1 MDQHDLDRDAHARAS
16 VGSAELWRSIWRVL
30 FASVV
35 GGQLLVWVYTCVTLQ
50 TPLRYWVFGL
60 RFTAIASLVTFAIT
74 YWIARRA
81 ARPVLDWLDASTRAE
96 PSADESRAAHR
107 AALELPLTIFLQA
120 GVGCGAVSGL
130 VCALALGALIPGL
143 AGSTQISIGLS
154 VVAGSAFTSLF
165 AYSAVKR
172 RALPCAARI
181 AASLPDSAE
190 QDAIERPV
198 SVRTK
203 LVAAVVT
210 VLTVAMAVV
219 SAAASAGAS
228 HQLRSV
234 ISLAQQRVLANSVKS
249 EETGEGAV
257 YMARNEANL
266 QFLSMTIFLIDDGKR
281 AILDAEED
289 QTLTELELEMLDLE
303 TDGEHGTLP
312 GAGLTVTS
320 WRRMPDGTMVV
331 ARSDHNAVAAQSG
344 TLSALLL
351 GVFGVGVLVAA
362 VVAVLLARELSDPLL
377 RMRRQVEQMATGD
390 LRIAIR
396 VESDDEI
403 GDLAHSLGRMNVAL
417 RGTIFSVA
425 SASERV
431 ERGAAAVASGT
442 GEVKRV
448 TEAQEEAVE
457 GMAKSV
463 VGITR
468 QVDDIAGA
476 AENLHAAVAESSA
489 SVSQL
494 AALGADLHSAASMLS
509 QQTDDVSSSI
519 EQLARGVRQVAENA
533 NGLGGTTQETATA
546 MEQMARSMAEVESG
560 ANECAALSEV
570 AVRSAETGRE
580 RVADTVR
587 CMEEI
592 RSVTSTA
599 ESVIG
604 ELGGRAR
611 KIGHVVDVIDDVADE
626 TTLLALNAAIIA
638 AQAGEQGRGF
648 AVVAQQIKELA
659 NRVLAS
665 TKEIAELVSGV
676 QEGSEQAREAIDRGA
691 KVVERGVGLSAEA
704 GRSLDEIARASA
716 QAGQRVG
723 AIVHAVQEQATAAR
737 HVAQL
742 SERVATGVRQIREAG
757 REQEQANQ
765 AVLRASSHT
774 RDAAASVTVS
784 ASQQAEGSARIR
796 ASAESLR
803 DAAERIERALL
814 SQSSACREAEK
825 LLGAVTDGARANGE
839 SAEQMAEAM
848 RGLASEADAMR
859 DAVKRFRV

>member
-1 MDQHDLDRDAHARAS
+1 MAMDRDDLDRDAGAASALGRA
-16 VGSAELWRSIWRVL
+16 ALWRGIWHVL
-30 FASVV
+30 LASVV
-35 GGQLLVWVYTCVTLQ
+35 LGQLMVWLYTCLSLQ
-50 TPLRYWVFGL
+50 TPLRYWIFGL
-60 RFTAIASLVTFAIT
+60 RFTAIASLVTFAAT

-81 ARPVLDWLDASTRAE
+81 ARPVLDWLDTAE
-96 PSADESRAAHR
+96 PSAEASRKAYD
-107 AALELPLTIFLQA
+107 AALALPLTLFVQT
-120 GVGCGAVSGL
+120 GVGCGLATGL
-130 VCALALGALIPGL
+130 ACGLALGALIPGL
-143 AGSTQISIGLS
+143 AVSTQASIGLS
-154 VVAGSAFTSLF
+154 VVAASAFTGLF
-165 AYSAVKR
+165 VYAAVKR
-172 RALPCAARI
+172 RVLICAARI
-181 AASLPDSAE
+181 AASLPSLAE
-190 QDAIERPV
+190 QGAIERPV

-203 LVAAVVT
+203 LVVAVGT
-210 VLTVAMAVV
+210 VLTVAMAIV
-219 SAAASAGAS
+219 SAAASAGAT

-234 ISLAQQRVLANSVKS
+234 MSLAQQRVLENGVRN
-249 EETGEGAV
+249 EQTGDGAV
-257 YMARNEANL
+257 YITRNEVNL
-266 QFLSMTIFLIDDGKR
+266 QFLPMTIFLVDAEQR
-281 AILDAEED
+281 EVLDAEEE
-289 QTLTELELEMLDLE
+289 QTLSKLELELLQFEV
-303 TDGEHGTLP
+303 DGEHGTLP
-312 GAGLTVTS
+312 GSGLTVMS
-320 WRRMPDGTMVV
+320 WRRVPDGTLLV
-331 ARSDHNAVAAQSG
+331 ARSEHVAVAAQSG

-351 GVFGVGVLVAA
+351 GVFGAGV
-362 VVAVLLARELSDPLL
+362 VVAIVVAMLLAREVSDPLL
-377 RMRRQVEQMATGD
+377 RMRRLVEQMATGD
-390 LRIAIR
+390 LRVAIR
-396 VESDDEI
+396 VESDDEL
-403 GDLAHSLGRMNVAL
+403 GDLAHSLGHMNQAL
-417 RGTIFSVA
+417 RSTIFSVA

-442 GEVKRV
+442 NEVKRV
-448 TEAQEEAVE
+448 TEAQEEAVD

-463 VGITR
+463 GGITR
-468 QVDDIAGA
+468 QADDIAGA
-476 AENLHAAVAESSA
+476 AEALHVAVAESSA

-519 EQLARGVRQVAENA
+519 EQLARGVRQVAESA
-533 NGLGGTTQETATA
+533 NGLGATTQESATA

-560 ANECAALSEV
+560 ANECATLAEV
-570 AVRSAETGRE
+570 AVKSAETGRE

-599 ESVIG
+599 EGVIG

-676 QEGSEQAREAIDRGA
+676 QEGSEQAREAIERGA
-691 KVVERGVGLSAEA
+691 KVVERGVALSAEA
-704 GRSLDEIARASA
+704 GRSLDEIARASS
-716 QAGQRVG
+716 QAGERVG
-723 AIVHAVQEQATAAR
+723 SIVHAVQEQATAAR

-742 SERVATGVRQIREAG
+742 SEHVATGVRQIRETG

-765 AVLRASSHT
+765 AVLRSAAHT

-803 DAAERIERALL
+803 DAAERIERALQ

-839 SAEQMAEAM
+839 SAEQMADAM